1 MNYGELLSRAWNI
14 IWENKFLILL
24 GVLVVLGGA
33 GNGGASSSGNFNF
46 DQQDRDFHMPQP
58 PDLEDLPELPELRRG
73 LRSVPLGIPVAVG
86 LLIITLII
94 LIGVP
99 LWVLST
105 ISRGGL
111 IAGVN
116 AIDAGGT
123 SSFAQAF
130 RAGWQKGWRLLG
142 IGILPAIPGFIL
154 LTLGLVTAG
163 LFGGLTRLTEGQLP
177 IPPVSGAVA
186 IIAAL
191 ACLLVPIALILSLL
205 RAFANR
211 ACMLED
217 VGVFAAY
224 KRGLSILLGN
234 FGPALLLFLIQIVVS
249 IGIGVVMILPSIVMT
264 LCCLLW
270 PILILI
276 QGGITAY
283 FSTIWTLAWR
293 QWTGQTIEV
302 TPEVLT

>member
-1 MNYGELLSRAWNI
+1 MDYGELLSRAWNI

-24 GVLVVLGGA
+24 GVLVVIGGA
-33 GNGGASSSGNFNF
+33 GNGGGGASTSSNFNF
-46 DQQDRDFHMPQP
+46 DQQDREFRMPQA
-58 PDLEDLPELPELRRG
+58 PDMEDLPPELRRG
-73 LRSVPLGIPVAVG
+73 LRSIPWGIPVAVV
-86 LLIITLII
+86 LLVITLII
-94 LIGVP
+94 LIGIP

-116 AIDAGGT
+116 TIDAGGT

-142 IGILPAIPGFIL
+142 IGILPAIPGLIL
-154 LTLGLVTAG
+154 LILGLGTAG
-163 LFGGLTRLTEGQLP
+163 LLGGLSQIIEGQPP
-177 IPPVSGAVA
+177 IPPVSGALVV
-186 IIAAL
+186 IAAL
-191 ACLLVPIALILSLL
+191 ACVLVPIALALSLL
-205 RAFANR
+205 RALANR

-217 VGVFAAY
+217 LGVFAAY
-224 KRGLSILLGN
+224 KHGLSILLGN

-249 IGIGVVMILPSIVMT
+249 IGIGIVMILPSIVMT

-283 FSTIWTLAWR
+283 FSTLWTLAWR
-293 QWTGQTIEV
+293 QWTGQTTAV
-302 TPEVLT
+302 TPEVL